1 MQPDSRSHPELSVI
15 TVTHYKRCMEL
26 YAVLNLCAL
35 SFKSWNTAWKNVCA
49 ILKYIFN
56 VSSARHIL
64 SHPSIETK
72 KTHKTNIQTITNEK
86 HLCQISA
93 SFWDLCCLSMT
104 CTKPRSSAFIWSQ
117 ESFPWQSRRPSRH
130 EKKNDVFLIHFC
142 LLDLMT
148 LYNFDQLFLPKLP
161 LSNHVETFWD
171 CEWLCLAPG

>member
-35 SFKSWNTAWKNVCA
+35 SFKSWNTAWKNVWA

-56 VSSARHIL
+56 ASLARHIL
-64 SHPSIETK
+64 IITSIHWNKENTQNK
-72 KTHKTNIQTITNEK
+72 QNIQTITNEK

-130 EKKNDVFLIHFC
+130 VEMMFFWYISV
-142 LLDLMT
+142 LDLMT
-148 LYNFDQLFLPKLP
+148 SYNFDQLFLPKLP
-161 LSNHVETFWD
+161 LSNHVA
-171 CEWLCLAPG
+171 APG

>member
-15 TVTHYKRCMEL
+15 TVTHHKRCMEL

-35 SFKSWNTAWKNVCA
+35 SFKSWNTAWKNVWA

-56 VSSARHIL
+56 ASSARHIL
-64 SHPSIETK
+64 SRPSIETK
-72 KTHKTNIQTITNEK
+72 KIHKTNKQTITNRTFVSDFCEFLGSLLPQHDLHEAK
-86 HLCQISA
+86 VQRFHL
-93 SFWDLCCLSMT
+93 
-104 CTKPRSSAFIWSQ
+104 KPRILFLTVASTVETW
-117 ESFPWQSRRPSRH
+117 
-130 EKKNDVFLIHFC
+130 KKNDVFLIHFC

>member
-35 SFKSWNTAWKNVCA
+35 SFKSWNTAWKNVWA
-49 ILKYIFN
+49 ILKYILN
-56 VSSARHIL
+56 ASSARHIL

-72 KTHKTNIQTITNEK
+72 KPHKTNKQTITNEK
-86 HLCQISA
+86 HMCQISA

-130 EKKNDVFLIHFC
+130 EKKWCFFDTISV
-142 LLDLMT
+142 LDLMT

-161 LSNHVETFWD
+161 LWNHVA
-171 CEWLCLAPG
+171 APG

>member
-1 MQPDSRSHPELSVI
+1 
-15 TVTHYKRCMEL
+15 MEL

-35 SFKSWNTAWKNVCA
+35 SFKSWNTAWKNVWA

-56 VSSARHIL
+56 ASSARHIL

-72 KTHKTNIQTITNEK
+72 KIHKTYKQKTNEK

-117 ESFPWQSRRPSRH
+117 ESFPWQLRRPSRH
-130 EKKNDVFLIHFC
+130 EKKMMLFWYISV
-142 LLDLMT
+142 LDLMT
-148 LYNFDQLFLPKLP
+148 LYDFDQLFLPKLP